1 MDITLSA
8 ARAEASRRNGA
19 KSRGPKTPEGKAR
32 SAKNALRHGLR
43 AEKFVLLHD
52 EDAAAFEAM
61 ADALADDLAP
71 RGALQSL
78 WARRLVVAAWRLERA
93 DRIERELFAL
103 RAERDERG
111 LGRLGLALVRDGN
124 GSRSFDTLLRYRG
137 SAMAELWHP
146 LRALKALQAEAP
158 DEACEVH
165 EDAPA
170 PPAPPQDA
178 PPIEPEARENP
189 GEIEPA
195 PPADESLSSR
205 AACPAPP
212 ESAPCRPA
220 CVQAPAV
227 KQKCATMAQKCVT
240 YAPPV

>member
-1 MDITLSA
+1 
-8 ARAEASRRNGA
+8 
-19 KSRGPKTPEGKAR
+19 
-32 SAKNALRHGLR
+32 
-43 AEKFVLLHD
+43 
-52 EDAAAFEAM
+52 
-61 ADALADDLAP
+61 
-71 RGALQSL
+71 
-78 WARRLVVAAWRLERA
+78 
-93 DRIERELFAL
+93 
-103 RAERDERG
+103 
-111 LGRLGLALVRDGN
+111 
-124 GSRSFDTLLRYRG
+124 
-137 SAMAELWHP
+137 MAELWRA

-158 DEACEVH
+158 DEMCEMREVHEMH

-170 PPAPPQDA
+170 LLAPPQDA